1 MKFVLNVKI
10 LVRFGNECKQFFI
23 EIRNLKLPETTS
35 VYLFQSLS
43 FSLSLSFEM
52 IFGWMKRDM
61 CEYMHIVWD
70 KFFKSRLSKF
80 F

>member
-35 VYLFQSLS
+35 VYLFLSLSLFLS
-43 FSLSLSFEM
+43 FSLFRDD
-52 IFGWMKRDM
+52 FWMDEER
-61 CEYMHIVWD
+61 YVWVYAHCV
-70 KFFKSRLSKF
+70 RQILQE
-80 F
+80 

>member
-35 VYLFQSLS
+35 VYLFLSLFLS
-43 FSLSLSFEM
+43 FSLFRDD
-52 IFGWMKRDM
+52 FWMDEER
-61 CEYMHIVWD
+61 YV
-70 KFFKSRLSKF
+70 
-80 F
+80 